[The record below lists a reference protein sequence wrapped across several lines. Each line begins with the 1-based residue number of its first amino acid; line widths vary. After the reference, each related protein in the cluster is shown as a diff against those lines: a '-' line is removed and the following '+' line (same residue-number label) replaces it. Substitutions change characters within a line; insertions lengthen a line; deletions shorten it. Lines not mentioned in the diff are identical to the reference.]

1 MSMRGSIYALCGLA
15 VLATQAA
22 PAGAAEIKIM
32 APRGIWTVLQEAG
45 PAFERATGHKI
56 NFSVDL
62 AAVVTRRVNA
72 GEAFDIAVATP
83 QQIDA
88 LVKDGKLL
96 ADTRADLTKAGI
108 GVEVKKGAAKPDI
121 SSVDAF
127 KRAMLAA
134 KSIGYLKIGTS
145 GQMVAAAF
153 AKIGLTEAVKEKLIL
168 PEDDVVSEMVAEGK
182 IEIGMVNISQI
193 LTSPGVDLVGPLPAE
208 IQTYIVFSGGVST
221 KSANSDAARELM
233 KFFKSGAVPTI
244 KAQGMEPG

>member
-1 MSMRGSIYALCGLA
+1 
-15 VLATQAA
+15 
-22 PAGAAEIKIM
+22 
-32 APRGIWTVLQEAG
+32 
-45 PAFERATGHKI
+45 GHKI

-62 AAVVTRRVNA
+62 AAVVTRRVNS

-96 ADTRADLTKAGI
+96 ADTRSDLTKAGI

-145 GQMVAAAF
+145 GQMVAAALK
-153 AKIGLTEAVKEKLIL
+153 KIGLTDLVKDKLIL

-182 IEIGMVNISQI
+182 IEIG
-193 LTSPGVDLVGPLPAE
+193 
-208 IQTYIVFSGGVST
+208 
-221 KSANSDAARELM
+221 
-233 KFFKSGAVPTI
+233 
-244 KAQGMEPG
+244 